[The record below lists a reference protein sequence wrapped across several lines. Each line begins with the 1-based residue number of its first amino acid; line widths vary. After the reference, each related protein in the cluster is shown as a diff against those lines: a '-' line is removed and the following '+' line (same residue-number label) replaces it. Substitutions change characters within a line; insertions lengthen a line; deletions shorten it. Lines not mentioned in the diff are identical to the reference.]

1 MKKVYCFL
9 YFCNGFF
16 NGTTYNRKTIFNVN
30 IKRVK
35 DIGNKHTQKNNH
47 NFSHNFNHKLY
58 NADESNYSQ
67 FDINRDNEYNDILND
82 IIYEYEKEKKE
93 KNKEGENTSQ
103 ITDKSREEKNKAN
116 TNSDTYIPKN
126 IEQHKSQDDKD
137 DKDEKDEKDGALWEK
152 EIKRINKLKNNN
164 LLNLCDLNYDLL
176 KLVVNTSKVDENN
189 EDENYNKIS
198 LFLESQVMNKN
209 KGEPNMCIDDSIGR
223 YFLNA
228 DDNFIE
234 TISEKELHCF
244 KNIIHKKIIYLKYQY
259 LKKYKSAIDE
269 VKKVSKTKTEEINK
283 HVSLVYEGD
292 ENEKNNESVENDE
305 GKNSIH
311 VNYSE
316 ENEMETKTPELS
328 LEKINEMIDLN
339 QKLSKLQKNFE
350 DLKKFDIFKVLNEN
364 RFLNNLKIKNFQF
377 VDYPCASLKEDMDQ
391 FLKNVKMKKNENVES
406 EMENYCYL
414 SVPKM
419 NDMHFLNN
427 DKKTIIIN
435 VPTEEKKE
443 KKTLKPVKE
452 LNIETDK
459 AILLLSQN
467 DKNLNVS
474 VRNICDKIG
483 YLTQGLCIY
492 PRLHS
497 EINDHAFD
505 NNNDE
510 RHLKNEQL
518 IKRLLILLIFYF
530 KIKNVYVICM
540 DDISSKIFYNF
551 IKNNNNIFKD
561 FYTWDIKEG
570 KDGEAD
576 PNLEKREYV
585 DLDEMTFSQF
595 FNRNFVPLYTIESII
610 KNYVFLM
617 NKDEEFYDISFFKRS
632 CLFMFL
638 NKNLNKQSHV
648 FFSKVQH
655 FFYYK
660 KFDYPYIYNI
670 DNKYSVSTLKS
681 FNEIILYLTTWID
694 IFNTGESE
702 NFNSGDRLNEDE
714 QEQEEEQG
722 QDHLE
727 PAINSG
733 PTKSDDDISENYDP
747 NRVDETEQRY
757 NDEDE
762 TSMED
767 EYSEFDESGDADE
780 RECSGGY
787 GDNP

>member
-1 MKKVYCFL
+1 MKTIYCFL

-16 NGTTYNRKTIFNVN
+16 SGTTYNRKTIFNLN
-30 IKRVK
+30 IKKVK
-35 DIGNKHTQKNNH
+35 DVGNKHPQKSYYNFSH
-47 NFSHNFNHKLY
+47 NFSHNFTHKLY
-58 NADESNYSQ
+58 IADEGNYSQ

-93 KNKEGENTSQ
+93 KNKEGESTSQ
-103 ITDKSREEKNKAN
+103 IADKSEEEKNKNKAN
-116 TNSDTYIPKN
+116 TNSHTYIPKN
-126 IEQHKSQDDKD
+126 IEPHKSQNEKEEQ
-137 DKDEKDEKDGALWEK
+137 DEKDAPLWEK
-152 EIKRINKLKNNN
+152 EIKRINKLKSNN

-176 KLVVNTSKVDENN
+176 KLAVNTSKVDESN

-223 YFLNA
+223 YFLNV
-228 DDNFIE
+228 DDNFIQ

-292 ENEKNNESVENDE
+292 EHGEDGKDDENNENGKDGE
-305 GKNSIH
+305 GKNNIC

-364 RFLNNLKIKNFQF
+364 RFLNNLKVSNFQF

-391 FLKNVKMKKNENVES
+391 FLKKIKTKQNENGGS

-435 VPTEEKKE
+435 VPTEENKE
-443 KKTLKPVKE
+443 KKILKPVKE
-452 LNIETDK
+452 LDIETDK

-497 EINDHAFD
+497 EINDDESD
-505 NNNDE
+505 NDKAY
-510 RHLKNEQL
+510 LKNEQL

-530 KIKNVYVICM
+530 KIQNVYVICM
-540 DDISSKIFYNF
+540 DDRSSKLFYNF
-551 IKNNNNIFKD
+551 IKNNNNILKD
-561 FYTWDIKEG
+561 FYTWDVKEET
-570 KDGEAD
+570 DGE
-576 PNLEKREYV
+576 PNPNFQKREYV
-585 DLDEMTFSQF
+585 DLNEITFSHV
-595 FNRNFVPLYTIESII
+595 FNKNFVPLYTTESII

-617 NKDEEFYDISFFKRS
+617 DKDEKFYDISFFKRS

-638 NKNLNKQSHV
+638 NKNLDKQSHV

-702 NFNSGDRLNEDE
+702 NLNSADRLSEDE
-714 QEQEEEQG
+714 QEQ
-722 QDHLE
+722 DSLE
-727 PAINSG
+727 P
-733 PTKSDDDISENYDP
+733 DISSPTTSSDEVDP
-747 NRVDETEQRY
+747 KY
-757 NDEDE
+757 NDEYG

-767 EYSEFDESGDADE
+767 EYSEFGESGGADG
-780 RECSGGY
+780 RECTGGY